1 MGSQGR
7 RAPTGHG
14 LAEAAACR
22 GNQETWGPASAG
34 AGAGAG
40 ELPVTH
46 QWPVLHFRSMG
57 GPGPNKGDDSRLL
70 GLSGATVH
78 PPPRSA
84 ISGDFQP
91 PSSPPDPRAPL
102 LRAAGAFLTEHLAPS
117 SMGGGTQAPAELI
130 PPEVPQ
136 LVQACESC
144 APHGSENTQEAKA
157 TLEAAQRA
165 PLEPPLPSTSPLAL
179 SPSCR
184 RDTEGTAGCPAPS
197 PSPAHPGQGQ
207 VPPHRPCSCTHHP
220 ILQPQQLNTEGFL
233 FTPFFKNVF

>member
-1 MGSQGR
+1 MGSWGH

-14 LAEAAACR
+14 LAEAAACW
-22 GNQETWGPASAG
+22 GNQETRGPASAG
-34 AGAGAG
+34 ARAGAG

-84 ISGDFQP
+84 IPGDSQP

-130 PPEVPQ
+130 PLKFPNWSRPASPVPRTEVKKHRKPRQ
-136 LVQACESC
+136 HLRLLGGPHWSHLCPRQAHW
-144 APHGSENTQEAKA
+144 P
-157 TLEAAQRA
+157 
-165 PLEPPLPSTSPLAL
+165 
-179 SPSCR
+179 
-184 RDTEGTAGCPAPS
+184 
-197 PSPAHPGQGQ
+197 
-207 VPPHRPCSCTHHP
+207 
-220 ILQPQQLNTEGFL
+220 
-233 FTPFFKNVF
+233 

>member
-22 GNQETWGPASAG
+22 GNQETWGPALAG

-70 GLSGATVH
+70 GLSGAMVH

-136 LVQACESC
+136 LVQARESC

-157 TLEAAQRA
+157 TLEAARRA

-184 RDTEGTAGCPAPS
+184 RDTEGTAGCPVPS
-197 PSPAHPGQGQ
+197 PSPTHPGQGQ

>member
-1 MGSQGR
+1 M
-7 RAPTGHG
+7 
-14 LAEAAACR
+14 
-22 GNQETWGPASAG
+22 
-34 AGAGAG
+34 
-40 ELPVTH
+40 PVTH

-78 PPPRSA
+78 PPPCSA

-130 PPEVPQ
+130 PAEVPQ

-157 TLEAAQRA
+157 TLEAARRA

-220 ILQPQQLNTEGFL
+220 ILRPQQLNTEGFL